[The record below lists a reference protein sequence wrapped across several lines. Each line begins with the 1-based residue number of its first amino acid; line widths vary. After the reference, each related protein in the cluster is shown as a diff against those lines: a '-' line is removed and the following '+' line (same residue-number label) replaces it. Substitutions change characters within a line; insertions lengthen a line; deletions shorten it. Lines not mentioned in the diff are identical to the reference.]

1 MQECIGCGRRGDFS
15 FRWEFKLVD
24 NNSSHFNAWEAE
36 NMSEDPRKNQVERDA
51 NSIDVCPKCLKKS
64 EIEFDI
70 VVPSKD

>member
-1 MQECIGCGRRGDFS
+1 
-15 FRWEFKLVD
+15 
-24 NNSSHFNAWEAE
+24 
-36 NMSEDPRKNQVERDA
+36 MSEDPRKNQVERDA